1 MNYIFIGWGPLDW
14 IGDKIQGFFYYILL
28 WLNAIIYSLVGFVY
42 QIFLTI
48 TSNEGIL
55 DDSVINGFVDRLYII
70 IGVVTLFIIAY
81 SLLKTMINPDEALKG
96 KKSPVNIIKD
106 VIISIAL
113 ITLLPTI
120 FDFAFAVQNSLLKYN
135 TIGKLIVG
143 SNTNTSQEDSITQG
157 GYTIA
162 ATVWQSFFYPD
173 EKYCTIE
180 QENAGLTSCEI
191 LSVGDTTWAG
201 VWNDAAEDRTFFGV
215 ASIGSVIMSGDV
227 TYLFIFDILVGL
239 YVLFVLGI
247 YCMDMAVR
255 LVKLSVYQIIAPL
268 PILARI
274 VPNETVGKMFNNWL
288 KATISTFLEVFIR
301 IALLFFAVV
310 IIQSAVKS
318 IDNIF
323 VSNFSGSAGIMVK
336 GVAQILIILGII
348 KFMKEAPAIIKEIT
362 GLDGG
367 KYGKSLIQ
375 GAGMLLGGMGTVGT
389 TAIRT
394 AAKNYADT
402 KASGGNK
409 WKAAGAAAGGFFKS
423 AAMQKGFVKG
433 AWGGRKVE
441 KFGDIPKATGKSIA
455 SYAAQQRSVEQK
467 GGGVSGWVGYQKAMA
482 GLKKDKALNWIKG
495 DSATEDERLLNFLKE
510 GAQKLDSAEE
520 TWKKDPGYVKAKEAY
535 QLTEGPLNTI
545 KEAIQKATQYSGQNL
560 LDSLNHNDKNIRDH
574 ALSEVEAIA
583 SALGY
588 NYTNTNNE
596 LAQKQKQLEDD
607 TKEFNDIILS
617 SANGRDILNHLKHA
631 DPTVKAQ
638 ALAEA
643 NRIMQ
648 AARGVDYTSL
658 QDLEKDISDLETI
671 KNDIEDNV
679 KRKNFSAN
687 GEQLIAD
694 FSNKQLMASLTEAQ
708 KQEMTFQAE
717 MLGKEKDGRSYVDI
731 KETSEKAKRDLKGTE
746 RFVRSQKSKANAAGA
761 FLSQAQ
767 NLMAQYSDLY
777 DFSDISNLL
786 KNTDLALNNDQTA
799 AVHKYDAITDPAER
813 RNKVIEDLSAG
824 SIEAQDY
831 MDAYNNLKDFF
842 KRSQTDVINRIS
854 DRKAKE
860 EQSKKD
866 K

>member
-28 WLNAIIYSLVGFVY
+28 WLNAIIYSLVSFVY

-120 FDFAFAVQNSLLKYN
+120 FDFAFAVQNSVLRYN

-191 LSVGDTTWAG
+191 LPVGDTTWAG
-201 VWNDAAEDRTFFGV
+201 VWNAAAEDRTFFGV

-318 IDNIF
+318 IDNVF

-348 KFMKEAPAIIKEIT
+348 KFTKEAPAIIKEIT

-394 AAKNYADT
+394 AAKNYADA
-402 KASGGNK
+402 KANGGNK
-409 WKAAGAAAGGFFKS
+409 WKAAAGGFLKS

-433 AWGGRKVE
+433 AMGGRKVE
-441 KFGDIPKATGKSIA
+441 KFGDIPKATSKSISA
-455 SYAAQQRSVEQK
+455 YAAQQRSVEQK

-482 GLKKDKALNWIKG
+482 GLKKEKAINWIQG
-495 DSATEDERLLNFLKE
+495 GATEDTRAQQAINEMTKLLDDIEQVF
-510 GAQKLDSAEE
+510 
-520 TWKKDPGYVKAKEAY
+520 KKDPGYNKSKEEYMQAAGFKTS
-535 QLTEGPLNTI
+535 LEESI
-545 KEAIQKATQYSGQNL
+545 KKATQLNGNAMTINGNTVTGEDVMKILKDTTGTYSA
-560 LDSLNHNDKNIRDH
+560 SDK
-574 ALSEVEAIA
+574 AAA
-583 SALGY
+583 A
-588 NYTNTNNE
+588 
-596 LAQKQKQLEDD
+596 
-607 TKEFNDIILS
+607 
-617 SANGRDILNHLKHA
+617 
-631 DPTVKAQ
+631 
-638 ALAEA
+638 ALAEQLS
-643 NRIMQ
+643 MQ
-648 AARGVDYTSL
+648 ERGTSYNDASKDAADKKSILEGIELTVKRDKSKSNQIASIVNEFQGAFARYD
-658 QDLEKDISDLETI
+658 DLDFADFDKLADPSVGII
-671 KNDIEDNV
+671 KNDASNP
-679 KRKNFSAN
+679 N
-687 GEQLIAD
+687 LILPD
-694 FSNKQLMASLTEAQ
+694 GTRLTELDILKRMPQLNTPGAQ
-708 KQEMTFQAE
+708 AAF
-717 MLGKEKDGRSYVDI
+717 
-731 KETSEKAKRDLKGTE
+731 AKRLQDGDEEALAYLK
-746 RFVRSQKSKANAAGA
+746 
-761 FLSQAQ
+761 
-767 NLMAQYSDLY
+767 
-777 DFSDISNLL
+777 I
-786 KNTDLALNNDQTA
+786 
-799 AVHKYDAITDPAER
+799 
-813 RNKVIEDLSAG
+813 
-824 SIEAQDY
+824 
-831 MDAYNNLKDFF
+831 
-842 KRSQTDVINRIS
+842 INRVKDNMKNEAANITRRQN
-854 DRKAKE
+854 DRKAVE